1 VRNRSA
7 AVCLVAA
14 WCVALF
20 AAMPS
25 AAQLTLGPKP
35 LRIVLLVDSSS
46 EVSTMINSFRAGLK
60 AFLDGVPEGSEIA
73 FITTG
78 GQIRIRTQPTSDM
91 DKLRKAAASFA
102 QDGGA
107 NAFLDTM
114 LEADQRFL
122 RKVTDRRSVFVILTT
137 DNGASR
143 GEPRIDDYNK
153 FMRDFLQRGGVAFGI
168 VINTGT
174 GGMRTTSDIIQNL
187 TNNTSGTYDSI
198 NVATAVP
205 DKMKTLAAHLSAL
218 VP

>member
-1 VRNRSA
+1 MRNLSA
-7 AVCLVAA
+7 ALCLMTA
-14 WCVALF
+14 WF
-20 AAMPS
+20 AAAPV
-25 AAQLTLGPKP
+25 AAQLSLGPKP

-46 EVSTMINSFRAGLK
+46 EVSAMVNPFRAGLK
-60 AFLDGVPEGSEIA
+60 AFLEGVPEGSEIA

-91 DKLRKAAASFA
+91 DKVQKAVASFA

-122 RKVTDRRSVFVILTT
+122 KKATDRRHVFVILTT

-153 FMRDFLQRGGVAFGI
+153 FMNDFLQRGGLAYGI
-168 VINTGT
+168 VVHT
-174 GGMRTTSDIIQNL
+174 GGGGMSTTSDIIQNL
-187 TNNTSGTYDSI
+187 TSNTRGTYDSI

-205 DKMKTLAAHLSAL
+205 DKMKAVAARLSAL
-218 VP
+218 P

>member
-1 VRNRSA
+1 MRNRSA
-7 AVCLVAA
+7 AVCLLAA
-14 WCVALF
+14 WFVAVP
-20 AAMPS
+20 A
-25 AAQLTLGPKP
+25 AAQLTLSPKP

-46 EVSTMINSFRAGLK
+46 EVSSMINPFRAGLK

-73 FITTG
+73 LITTG

-91 DKLRKAAASFA
+91 DKLQKAAGSFA

-107 NAFLDTM
+107 NAFLDTL

-122 RKVTDRRSVFVILTT
+122 RKATDRRSVFVILTT

-153 FMRDFLQRGGVAFGI
+153 FMRDFLQRGGLAYGI
-168 VINTGT
+168 VVHTGN
-174 GGMRTTSDIIQNL
+174 GGMGVTSDIIQNL
-187 TNNTSGTYDSI
+187 TSNTSGTYDSI

-205 DKMKTLAAHLSAL
+205 DKMKTVAIHVSAL